1 VGTSAP
7 RSSVYA
13 ATVQIGVASRG
24 TWLSAGVLALAAAA
38 WIALLTRDSAMEGES
53 MAMGPELER
62 AGIWLLAWATMMAA
76 MMLPSTTPLVALYG
90 KRSRRAAETAL
101 LVAGY
106 LATWTAVGAAA
117 YGLDRIA
124 PDPGRLAV
132 AAVLII
138 AGLYQFTP
146 AKDACL
152 RHCRSPVDFLVT
164 HWHGGSTGALRIGVE
179 HGAYCVGCCWALM
192 AVLVVAGAMGL
203 FWVVGIALAVAAEK
217 LLPAG
222 PALGRIGGIALVAAG
237 VVVAV

>member
-1 VGTSAP
+1 
-7 RSSVYA
+7 
-13 ATVQIGVASRG
+13 VQIGVAGRG
-24 TWLSAGVLALAAAA
+24 SWLSAGVLAVAAAA
-38 WIALLTRDSAMEGES
+38 WIVLLARDSAMDDD
-53 MAMGPELER
+53 MVMGAELER

-90 KRSRRAAETAL
+90 QRSRRATETAL

-106 LATWTAVGAAA
+106 LAVWTTVGAAA

-132 AAVLII
+132 AAVLIV

-146 AKDACL
+146 VKDACL
-152 RHCRSPVDFLVT
+152 RPCRSPVDFLVT
-164 HWHGGSTGALRIGVE
+164 HWHGGSIGALRIGVE

-217 LLPAG
+217 LLPTG